1 MKALTR
7 RIAVLMGVA
16 ALALGG
22 GGVAQA
28 KHGAD
33 DAVPHAHHGADDS
46 ARTKSCLK
54 RARRSHDRT
63 ERSRKVRRCQRAADD
78 RGGHGAD
85 DPAGHH

>member
-1 MKALTR
+1 MRTLTR
-7 RIAVLMGVA
+7 KLAVLTAVA
-16 ALALGG
+16 SMALGG
-22 GGVAQA
+22 AGVAQA
-28 KHGAD
+28 KNGAD
-33 DAVPHAHHGADDS
+33 DPVPHAHHGADDS

-63 ERSRKVRRCQRAADD
+63 ERSRKVRRCQRAADA